1 VSIAVLG
8 TGYVGLVSAVCLAH
22 TGKTV
27 FCVDK
32 DEGKISAIK
41 KGIAPIF
48 EPGLDVLLEKN
59 RERIIPTKDLRHA
72 VEDSTVIF
80 IAVGTPFDGEHID
93 LSEIK
98 QAAQEIGEVMRTVQN
113 YKVIVV
119 KSTVIPGTTMSVVRP
134 LVLKHSGKTALGV
147 GFCMNPEFL
156 REGCALEDFSEP
168 DRIVLGVTS
177 KRVEEIMRD
186 VYSGY
191 PDAEI
196 VVTNPT
202 TAEMIKY
209 TANAYLAL
217 TISYA
222 NEIARICENVKEVD
236 AEDVFRGV
244 VLDKRISPIIDEKRI
259 FPQLITYLKAGCG
272 FGGSCF
278 PKDVKALAA
287 FEKDINIRGGL
298 LETLLLINAQ
308 QVGHVFQTGV
318 RFFNGTL
325 KNITILGT
333 AFKPDT
339 DDIRE
344 SPGVKLAHIA
354 LDRGYSVSIHD
365 YTALENTRKYF
376 GERVH
381 YYDSPLAAI
390 KDADIIFVATSWNR
404 YLDIS
409 DEEFE
414 KNMKAGAIMI
424 DCRSLYKSRGHRSW
438 RKRIGV
444 CYEK

>member
-1 VSIAVLG
+1 
-8 TGYVGLVSAVCLAH
+8 
-22 TGKTV
+22 
-27 FCVDK
+27 
-32 DEGKISAIK
+32 
-41 KGIAPIF
+41 
-48 EPGLDVLLEKN
+48 LLEKN
-59 RERIIPTKDLRHA
+59 RKRIFPTSNLQQA
-72 VEDSTVIF
+72 VENSTVIF
-80 IAVGTPFDGEHID
+80 LAVGTPFDGEHID
-93 LSEIK
+93 LTGIK
-98 QAAQEIGEVMRTVQN
+98 QAAREVGQAMRNVQG
-113 YKVIVV
+113 YKVIAV
-119 KSTVIPGTTMSVVRP
+119 KSTVVPGTTVDVVKP
-134 LVLKHSGKTALGV
+134 IVLEHSGKTEHDV

-156 REGCALEDFSEP
+156 REGCAVEDFSKP

-177 KRVEEIMRD
+177 RRVEEVMRD

-191 PDAEI
+191 ADADI
-196 VVTNPT
+196 VITNCS

-209 TANAYLAL
+209 AANAYLAL

-222 NEIARICENVKEVD
+222 NEIARMCEKIKEVD
-236 AEDVFRGV
+236 SEDVFHGV
-244 VLDKRISPIIDEKRI
+244 VLDKRISPVLDNKRI

-287 FEKDINIRGGL
+287 FEKDIKIKGGL
-298 LETLLLINAQ
+298 LEMLLLINAQ
-308 QVGHVFQTGV
+308 QVEHVFQTGV
-318 RFFNGTL
+318 RFFTGTL

-344 SPGVKLAHIA
+344 SPGIKLAHIA
-354 LDRGYSVSIHD
+354 LDKGYTVSVHD
-365 YTALENTRKYF
+365 YAALENTKKFF
-376 GERVH
+376 GERIR
-381 YYDSPLAAI
+381 YYDNALTAI
-390 KDADIIFVATSWNR
+390 RDADIIFVATSWNK

-424 DCRSLYKSRGHRSW
+424 DCRSLYKSRGPRSW

-444 CYEK
+444 CYE